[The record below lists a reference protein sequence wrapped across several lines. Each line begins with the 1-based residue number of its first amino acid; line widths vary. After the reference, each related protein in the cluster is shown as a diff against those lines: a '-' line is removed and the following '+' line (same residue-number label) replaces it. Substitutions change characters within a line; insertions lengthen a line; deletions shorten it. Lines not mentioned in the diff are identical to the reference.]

1 MRNFPRQSFRGVRL
15 WNSEKSLAYFD
26 KANRKRACAV
36 LHNFCIN
43 AGDEW
48 EWDDGD
54 DDGGNDNDVN
64 VLRDGDDIREL
75 LKEYIAM

>member
-1 MRNFPRQSFRGVRL
+1 MSDIVVV
-15 WNSEKSLAYFD
+15 
-26 KANRKRACAV
+26 CVV
-36 LHNFCIN
+36 LYNFCIN
-43 AGDEW
+43 VGDEW

-75 LKEYIAM
+75 LKEYIVM